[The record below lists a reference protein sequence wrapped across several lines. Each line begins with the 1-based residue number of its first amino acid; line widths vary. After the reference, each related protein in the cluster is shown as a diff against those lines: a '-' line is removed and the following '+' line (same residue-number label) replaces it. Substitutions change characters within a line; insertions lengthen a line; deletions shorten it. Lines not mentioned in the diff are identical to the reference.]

1 MSAPPVDT
9 KMERATI
16 HARFFFNE
24 AHVPIYTPTRQE
36 RLQAIEAAAML
47 IQAEVLND
55 AINGQNEL
63 AVALM
68 TATDHT
74 GTILPD
80 AMMSALTV
88 LRQLAN
94 PQAPVKLDG

>member
-1 MSAPPVDT
+1 
-9 KMERATI
+9 
-16 HARFFFNE
+16 
-24 AHVPIYTPTRQE
+24 
-36 RLQAIEAAAML
+36 ML

-55 AINGQNEL
+55 AINGPNEL

-88 LRQLAN
+88 LRKLAN
-94 PQAPVKLDG
+94 PDAPVKLDA